1 MTSLLFK
8 NNKVIRLAKQKLM
21 INTLKPK
28 LVLIVIKDA
37 VRSTKN
43 TENFMITKSNWLKLK
58 TSLYIL
64 YSNTNF
70 DFIVFQICPRNF

>member
-1 MTSLLFK
+1 MTPLLFK
-8 NNKVIRLAKQKLM
+8 NNKVMRLAKQKLM
-21 INTLKPK
+21 INTLKQK

-37 VRSTKN
+37 TRTSKN

-70 DFIVFQICPRNF
+70 DFIVFQIYPRNF